1 MEASIIV
8 TNQPQTCR
16 IGILTNH
23 RWERPV
29 VLNLGHSD
37 FEIVSDSCPPSFWR
51 IVLRISDFK
60 LSAPLSPNSLIPCS
74 ADPLQ
79 PVPLIPRSLLL
90 SLSPVSCLLSSVFC
104 LPSSVF
110 CLPSSALPAHPSQ
123 IAGALQMSS
132 ALYKSTCFL
141 QNKANVKMGNINISA
156 ARTKGYAKEQR
167 TISNERYSKQ
177 TQSNPIPARREAP
190 AIRKYAIR
198 RQGPLRGNT
207 RYAIRNTNP
216 IPRWTH

>member
-104 LPSSVF
+104 LLSSVS
-110 CLPSSALPAHPSQ
+110 CLLSSVSCLLSPVSCLLSPVSCLLSSVSRLLSSVSRLLPYPP
-123 IAGALQMSS
+123 ILPRLP
-132 ALYKSTCFL
+132 ALYKC
-141 QNKANVKMGNINISA
+141 Q
-156 ARTKGYAKEQR
+156 AR
-167 TISNERYSKQ
+167 S
-177 TQSNPIPARREAP
+177 
-190 AIRKYAIR
+190 
-198 RQGPLRGNT
+198 
-207 RYAIRNTNP
+207 TNP
-216 IPRWTH
+216 PVFCKTKPMSKWAK